1 MDKLNPGGD
10 ESILKRLPRIIISG
24 VRYEAALTSRR
35 MVLAERETGIIRED
49 IPYSSIAL
57 AVSGLNSI
65 REPVLTIS
73 INTDDGGQRSIE
85 LIFVHQPGGMN
96 IQNIE
101 SCMDILQDHQVAVQ
115 KIKSPNSAGPINRIQ
130 ALTPGMQG
138 GVKGQDR
145 PAVPNM
151 GLFSSFRSDREL
163 PPEGSQKTPY
173 LVAVAIIVVI
183 IAVIAAG
190 AFFAGQGPAAGV
202 PDDHPDSA
210 APAVTNTPVITPPA
224 TMTIPATPDPKDS
237 EPQVVLPQNGIWTK
251 ISSPGNYTGTL
262 KAGGWETAIN
272 STGNQLYQMP
282 VQNTLIEGMIEKSD
296 GTGNNMDVEIINGGV
311 VVWSGATAKPYG
323 IVDIHVP
330 IGAAIISEPAATPV
344 PTAVIAEP
352 TPDTSLE
359 LVPVPPTGV
368 WIRVAYPGDFTGTI
382 RANGFGRKV
391 SSSGVQLYQM
401 SISSGTVES
410 EFTKE
415 DGTTK
420 NLVVQLF
427 KDGTQVTYGNTSR
440 PGGVVEIQAMV

>member
-163 PPEGSQKTPY
+163 PRR
-173 LVAVAIIVVI
+173 
-183 IAVIAAG
+183 
-190 AFFAGQGPAAGV
+190 
-202 PDDHPDSA
+202 
-210 APAVTNTPVITPPA
+210 
-224 TMTIPATPDPKDS
+224 DPKRHHI
-237 EPQVVLPQNGIWTK
+237 L
-251 ISSPGNYTGTL
+251 L
-262 KAGGWETAIN
+262 
-272 STGNQLYQMP
+272 QLQ
-282 VQNTLIEGMIEKSD
+282 
-296 GTGNNMDVEIINGGV
+296 
-311 VVWSGATAKPYG
+311 
-323 IVDIHVP
+323 
-330 IGAAIISEPAATPV
+330 
-344 PTAVIAEP
+344 
-352 TPDTSLE
+352 
-359 LVPVPPTGV
+359 
-368 WIRVAYPGDFTGTI
+368 
-382 RANGFGRKV
+382 
-391 SSSGVQLYQM
+391 
-401 SISSGTVES
+401 
-410 EFTKE
+410 
-415 DGTTK
+415 
-420 NLVVQLF
+420 
-427 KDGTQVTYGNTSR
+427 
-440 PGGVVEIQAMV
+440 